1 VVLAG
6 AFAPGPGAGRAALVP
21 GEALIATP
29 WLLLVAAVAAGDSGR
44 SFQVA
49 VAPGESLHVAVFGR
63 GEPIVLIPG
72 FFGSVFG
79 FRKLIPLL
87 EDAGYQPTV
96 VEPLGTGF
104 SGRPPRGDYSLS
116 AQAEQIAAVLDSLKI
131 RNALV
136 IAHSVGGAMAF
147 RLAYRRPDL
156 VRALVSLEGG
166 PTEQVAT
173 PEFRRAANYVPWIKI
188 FGGIKLIRRV
198 LHRTLVRSSGDT
210 TWITDGVV
218 FGYTAGAARDL
229 SATLLSYLAMAR
241 SRERD
246 RLEPHLKSIHC
257 PVRLVLGGARHDGG
271 VGPEEVAELHRELPA
286 FAVDTV
292 PGAGHYLQEEQPL
305 AILRILERTG
315 VTRARAD
322 RARDASPGR

>member
-1 VVLAG
+1 M
-6 AFAPGPGAGRAALVP
+6 VP
-21 GEALIATP
+21 GEALIPAS
-29 WLLLVAAVAAGDSGR
+29 WLLLAAAVASGDSAR
-44 SFQVA
+44 SLQVA
-49 VAPGESLHVAVFGR
+49 VAPGESLHVAIFGH

-96 VEPLGTGF
+96 IEPLGTGF
-104 SGRPPRGDYSLS
+104 SGRPPKGDYSFT
-116 AQAEQIAAVLDSLKI
+116 AQAQQIAAALDSLRI
-131 RNALV
+131 RNAVV

-156 VRALVSLEGG
+156 VRALISLEGG
-166 PTEQVAT
+166 PTERMAT

-198 LHRTLVRSSGDT
+198 VHRTLVRSSGDT

-229 SATLLSYLAMAR
+229 DATLRSYLAMSN

-246 RLEPHLKSIHC
+246 RLEPHLKNIRC

-271 VGPEEVAELHRELPA
+271 VGPEEVAELQRELPV
-286 FAVDTV
+286 FAVDSV

-315 VTRARAD
+315 ITRSEAEGVRGP
-322 RARDASPGR
+322 RPGR